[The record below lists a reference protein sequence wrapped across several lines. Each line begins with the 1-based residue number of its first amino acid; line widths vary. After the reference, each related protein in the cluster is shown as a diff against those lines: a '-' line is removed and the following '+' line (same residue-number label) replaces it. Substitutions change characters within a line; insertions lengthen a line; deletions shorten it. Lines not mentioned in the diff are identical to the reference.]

1 MAQRIEIL
9 VTLNEAYLPPL
20 QVMLVSLFENNPHQ
34 SFRIWLIHRQIP
46 AEKLTALA
54 QLVHS
59 LGGQL
64 KPIQVDGQHWT
75 GAPTEA
81 RYPIEMYFRLLCADI
96 LPKTVKR
103 VLYLDPDIL
112 VVNPVQQLWQTELD
126 GKMLAA
132 ATHSGMTH
140 LVTGINN
147 IRLGTDHGYYNSGVM
162 LIDLA
167 QARKIIKY
175 ADIERIIN
183 EHSDLL
189 LLPDQDILNFLYGE
203 EIKEIPEENWNYDAR
218 KYPLYFTRSLG
229 KHDLQWTLV
238 NTAVLHFCGHPKPWE
253 AHHDNRFTALYLNYQ
268 QLTARRL
275 QALAPASEEPP
286 AESTATSDSR

>member
-20 QVMLVSLFENNPHQ
+20 QVMLVSLFENNPQQ

-46 AEKLTALA
+46 AAKLAALG

-59 LGGQL
+59 FGGQL

-75 GAPTEA
+75 GAPTEN
-81 RYPIEMYFRLLCADI
+81 RYPMEMYFRLLCANI
-96 LPKTVKR
+96 LPKNVKR

-112 VVNPVQQLWQTELD
+112 VVNPVQQLWQVELD

-162 LIDLA
+162 LIDLV
-167 QARKIIKY
+167 QARKIIKF
-175 ADIERIIN
+175 ADIEQIIN

-203 EIKEIPEENWNYDAR
+203 DIKEITEENWNYDAR

-229 KHDLQWTLV
+229 KHDLQWTLA
-238 NTAVLHFCGHPKPWE
+238 NTAILHFCGHPKPWE
-253 AHHDNRFTALYLNYQ
+253 AHHDTRFTALYLNYQ

-275 QALAPASEEPP
+275 RTLAPALVEPP
-286 AESTATSDSR
+286 AESTATSDSQ

>member
-1 MAQRIEIL
+1 MVQRIEIL
-9 VTLNEAYLPPL
+9 VTLNETYLPPL

-46 AEKLTALA
+46 DEKLTALA
-54 QLVHS
+54 QLVNS

-64 KPIQVDGQHWT
+64 KPIKVDGQHWT
-75 GAPTEA
+75 SAPTEA
-81 RYPIEMYFRLLCADI
+81 RYPMEMYFRLLCANI
-96 LPKTVKR
+96 LPKSVKR

-112 VVNPVQQLWQTELD
+112 VINSVQALWQVDLGD
-126 GKMLAA
+126 KMLAA

-167 QARKIIKY
+167 QARQIIKF
-175 ADIERIIN
+175 ADIERIID

-203 EIKEIPEENWNYDAR
+203 YIKEIPEENWNYDAR

-268 QLTARRL
+268 QLTQRRL
-275 QALAPASEEPP
+275 QVFAPIDVASSVKPT
-286 AESTATSDSR
+286 TASDS